1 MDTPSIHVSTLVS
14 TRKTKWLNKRIS
26 GILKFLLLF
35 NFLISGVQA
44 QVAKPEIVSTDRF
57 ILKVV
62 DRAITFQDIGYQLR
76 NLKALDCVYSDAL
89 IVAYFQKSFVNELD
103 GFVKKFPKD
112 DADVI
117 KYLHD
122 HSDLLKKI
130 RYFFKMLRYSEDQN
144 KKVSVELSKLIREG
158 TRENNCQKEIL
169 HKDSLKTNFK
179 ALVETELYLRSRY
192 EGQLRSHR
200 RNFDFIRPS
209 IDLFVDSLD
218 KQFTHEYYW

>member
-1 MDTPSIHVSTLVS
+1 
-14 TRKTKWLNKRIS
+14 
-26 GILKFLLLF
+26 LKFLLLF
-35 NFLISGVQA
+35 NFLLISGVQA
-44 QVAKPEIVSTDRF
+44 QVEKTEIVSTDRF
-57 ILKVV
+57 LLKVV

-89 IVAYFQKSFVNELD
+89 IVAYFQKTFLTELD
-103 GFVKKFPKD
+103 AFVKHFPKND
-112 DADVI
+112 DEVI

-122 HSDLLKKI
+122 HSDLMKKI

-144 KKVSVELSKLIREG
+144 KKVSTDLAQLIRQG

-179 ALVETELYLRSRY
+179 SLVETELYLRSRY

-218 KQFTHEYYW
+218 KQFLHEYYW